1 MRTTI
6 DIDDEVL
13 AAAKELARRR
23 GTSAG
28 RVVSDLLRQALTDP
42 QGGSGEVDEPAA
54 HYGFRPFPPRG
65 KVVSDEQIE
74 QLRDQENI

>member
-28 RVVSDLLRQALTDP
+28 RVVSDLLRQALTSA
-42 QGGSGEVDEPAA
+42 QSGSSLVGEPAA
-54 HYGFRPFPPRG
+54 HYGFRPFPARG

>member
-28 RVVSDLLRQALTDP
+28 QVVSELLRQALTAP
-42 QGGSGEVDEPAA
+42 QSGSSAVGESAPN
-54 HYGFRPFPPRG
+54 YGFRPFPARG

>member
-13 AAAKELARRR
+13 AAAKELARRQ

-28 RVVSDLLRQALTDP
+28 RIVSDLLRQALTAP
-42 QGGSGEVDEPAA
+42 QSGSGEVGEPTA
-54 HYGFRPFPPRG
+54 HYGFWPLPARG
-65 KVVSDEQIE
+65 GVVSDEQIE
-74 QLRDQENI
+74 RLRDQENI

>member
-6 DIDDEVL
+6 DIEDEVL

-23 GTSAG
+23 GVSAG
-28 RVVSDLLRQALTDP
+28 RVVSDLLKQALTAP
-42 QGGSGEVDEPAA
+42 PSSSNTVDEPAA
-54 HYGFRPFPPRG
+54 HYGFRPFPARG

-74 QLRDQENI
+74 QVRQQENI